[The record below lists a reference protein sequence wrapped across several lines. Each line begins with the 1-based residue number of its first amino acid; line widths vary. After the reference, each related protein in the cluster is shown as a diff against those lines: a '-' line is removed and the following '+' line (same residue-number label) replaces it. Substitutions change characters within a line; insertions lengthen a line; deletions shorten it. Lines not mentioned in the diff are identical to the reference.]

1 MLRKVEQALQAAI
14 EKPFGRL
21 FPQKLQ
27 PAEVK
32 ARLRAA
38 MEDATAEAVCGRCAA
53 NYYLV
58 RMNPEDYRE
67 IEAVGAEL
75 EVELARYLLEAAAD
89 AGLLIGPYAAVSVTV
104 AESVPAGEV
113 AVEAKF
119 GERPPANLQAEA
131 GLPQPGRRVAL
142 KERSVI
148 GRSNDCDIVIGEQAV
163 SRRHCEIIWDCVQYL
178 VRDLQSAN
186 GTFLNGEQVA
196 AAGLRDGDLLEV
208 GFVQLRF
215 GDGEA

>member
-32 ARLRAA
+32 ARLRQA
-38 MEDATAEAVCGRCAA
+38 MENVTADAVAGRCAA
-53 NYYLV
+53 NSYLV
-58 RMNPEDYRE
+58 RLSPEDYRE

-75 EVELARYLLEAAAD
+75 EVELTRYLHEAAGD
-89 AGLLIGPYAAVSVTV
+89 SGLLIGPYATVCVTV
-104 AESVPAGEV
+104 AEDVPAGEV
-113 AVEAKF
+113 TVQAQF
-119 GERPPANLQAEA
+119 GERPPAYLQAGT
-131 GLPQPGRRVAL
+131 GLPEPGRRVAL

-148 GRSNDCDIVIGEQAV
+148 GRSNDCDIVIGEQAI
-163 SRRHCEIIWDCVQYL
+163 SRQHCEIIWDRVQYL
-178 VRDLQSAN
+178 VRDLESAN
-186 GTFLNGEQVA
+186 GIFVNGEQVA
-196 AAGLRDGDLLEV
+196 AAALRDGDLLEV